1 VATLTTL
8 VDETTLAR
16 DQGSS
21 SGGSAGLHLLVMGP
35 KRFATFAL
43 PARGEVIV
51 GRSGTAGVDVNL
63 DDAKA
68 SRRHLRLHIS
78 DAGQIDV
85 EDLGSANGTR
95 VRDHK
100 LTPGERVRVL
110 PGEAIAVGALVLMVQ
125 PNRSAAARR
134 GQPLAHSEFE
144 GRVEWECARAEAT
157 GGTFSVARVQASP
170 GGDVD
175 ATVTRPI
182 DVIGRYGPGEY
193 ELLFPGLTGESA
205 RPLAAAFAQRLDGAA
220 RRAVRVGIASYPDDG
235 RHAAALLARA
245 GARLAG
251 PHAAAND
258 TGAVGAVACVEES
271 MQRVQALAERAAA
284 GDINVLILGETGV
297 GKEVLARAIHAGS
310 ARAARPMVCINC
322 AALSLSLLES
332 ELFGHERGAFTGAGQ
347 AKPGLL
353 ETAPGGTVF
362 LDEVGELPPA
372 LQVKLLRVIETR
384 EVLRVGGVRPRKI
397 DVRFIAATNRDL
409 EAEVSRDGF
418 RRDLYFRL
426 NGMTLT
432 IPPLRERPR
441 DVPLLARAFVA
452 SLARGR
458 RPPALSEPAVAAL
471 LAHGWPGNVRELR
484 NAIERA
490 LLLCDGPALLPEH
503 LPRPVPFAPE
513 PSDVPDGRAP
523 APTPVPSKN
532 AWGAGELRSPRTIA
546 GGSGNPPRVPSND
559 DERARVLAAL
569 AACGGNQSRAARQL
583 GISRK
588 VLIAR
593 LDRYGVVRPKKPGP
607 A

>member
-1 VATLTTL
+1 MATPTTL
-8 VDETTLAR
+8 RDESTLAR
-16 DQGSS
+16 SQNSAGG
-21 SGGSAGLHLLVMGP
+21 SGGVHLLVMGP
-35 KRFATFAL
+35 KVFATFAL
-43 PARGEVIV
+43 PPSGEAIV
-51 GRSGTAGVDVNL
+51 GRGGDGIDVKL

-68 SRRHLRLHIS
+68 SRRHLCLHVS
-78 DAGQIDV
+78 EAGDIEV

-95 VRDHK
+95 VRDSR
-100 LTPGERVRVL
+100 LDPGIRVRVL
-110 PGEAIAVGALVLMVQ
+110 PGEAISVGSLVLMVQ
-125 PNRSAAARR
+125 PNRPRAAAARAR
-134 GQPLAHSEFE
+134 PLPHGEFE

-157 GGTFSVARVQASP
+157 GGRFSVARVQGTTDDGP
-170 GGDVD
+170 GGDGSAVR
-175 ATVTRPI
+175 TI
-182 DVIGRYGPGEY
+182 DVVGRYGPGEH
-193 ELLFPGLTGESA
+193 ELLLPGLSGETA
-205 RPLAAAFAQRLDGAA
+205 RALATAFAQRLGGAG
-220 RRAVRVGIASYPDDG
+220 RAPRIGVATYPEDG

-245 GARLAG
+245 GARVAG
-251 PHAAAND
+251 ELKDADRRAADAD
-258 TGAVGAVACVEES
+258 EAGAVVCVEES
-271 MQRVQALAERAAA
+271 MQRVQALADRAAA
-284 GDINVLILGETGV
+284 GDINVLILGETGA

-310 ARAARPMVCINC
+310 ARAAHPLVCINC
-322 AALSLSLLES
+322 AALSVSLLES

-384 EVLRVGGVRPRKI
+384 EVLRVGSVRPRKI

-409 EAEVSRDGF
+409 EAEVSRGGF

-432 IPPLRERPR
+432 IPPLRERLR
-441 DVPLLARAFVA
+441 DLPLLARAFVA

-458 RPPALSEPAVAAL
+458 RPEISPPAMAAL

-503 LPRPVPFAPE
+503 LPRPVAFAPE
-513 PSDVPDGRAP
+513 PPDEAAP
-523 APTPVPSKN
+523 A
-532 AWGAGELRSPRTIA
+532 A
-546 GGSGNPPRVPSND
+546 PPARID
-559 DERARVLAAL
+559 DERARILAAL

-588 VLIAR
+588 VLMAR
-593 LDRYGVVRPKKPGP
+593 LDRYGVARPKKPGP
-607 A
+607 R